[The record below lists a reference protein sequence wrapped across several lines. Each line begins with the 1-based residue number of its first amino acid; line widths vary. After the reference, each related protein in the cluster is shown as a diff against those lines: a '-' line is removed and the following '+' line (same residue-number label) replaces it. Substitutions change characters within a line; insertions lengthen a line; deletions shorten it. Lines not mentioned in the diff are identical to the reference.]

1 MAVQTFIIT
10 TVPNPEG
17 AGAIYQVDGV
27 NKPVLNL
34 MRDGVYTFDQSSS
47 SNTNHPIAFKDGAG
61 AVYTVGVVS
70 TGVPGQ
76 SGAQTVI
83 TVASNAPDN
92 LRYYCVTHGNNM
104 GNIIAITGATPIQTI
119 NIGNQVNDG
128 LGDDLRTAFEKVNAN
143 FTILSASLTVTA
155 VNLGATGEGV
165 FSNKVGSELQFRNIV
180 AGTKIL
186 LDGGAD
192 GIVINSTQPEAFTS
206 ITTNAGSVDA
216 DTNTDVTLQGI
227 NNIQVTGSGSTVSV
241 DTVLDLNQILLSF
254 DFGPI
259 TQGYDHPIQIA
270 LASSNIDFGSFAN
283 PGLLNFDLGSV

>member
-61 AVYTVGVVS
+61 AGYTVGVVS

-180 AGTKIL
+180 SGTKIL